1 MLAIA
6 ALSAGCEDM
15 GTDESM
21 SAGDV
26 HIVMNVAGSPPGTR
40 SEDPDENLVSDM
52 NILVFD
58 SNGMLEEK
66 VYLKT
71 SQMEKSEAGYVYRTT
86 LLRGCRYSVYACA
99 NMGYSLDLSTIEEL
113 EGYRYY
119 LVYPDDYRMGMPMCG
134 KAEDITVPYDGKV
147 SVPLERLMAKVSL
160 SIDRSALSEDVEFH
174 VRRVLVGACPR
185 SAALF
190 KDSMAATVDDIFNIG
205 FSKDYDDV
213 ALLNVDTGYGKSGS
227 TDVYILE
234 NMHGDLLDASI
245 SDQDKVFDEGNP
257 LAGLCSYIEIEADY
271 ISDSHYTEPGESLR
285 YRFYLGEDNGNFD
298 VRRNRHYDICV
309 RPENDGISEDSW
321 RVDRSGL
328 GKYVTEIRLS
338 YSTLEMTYFGETVV
352 IHPYV
357 LPEDASD
364 SQLVWTSDD
373 SSVAEVSPSGA
384 VTARRDGTCSIRCE
398 AADGSGTYAECKV
411 TVSSAPYYMRIYPGN
426 FIRGKVGDEIHLTCE
441 YFPPSATFD
450 IGADYLEYDRERGI
464 YDYLMDEDGLGVRLS
479 LKGRGSGM
487 IYMETGYPV
496 SQSELIVIAVD

>member
-15 GTDESM
+15 GTDEPM

-185 SAALF
+185 SATLF

-384 VTARRDGTCSIRCE
+384 VTARRDGMCSIRCE
-398 AADGSGTYAECKV
+398 AADGSGTYRYILHV
-411 TVSSAPYYMRIYPGN
+411 NISRLPL
-426 FIRGKVGDEIHLTCE
+426 HLTSV
-441 YFPPSATFD
+441 PT
-450 IGADYLEYDRERGI
+450 ILNMTG
-464 YDYLMDEDGLGVRLS
+464 
-479 LKGRGSGM
+479 KGGFM
-487 IYMETGYPV
+487 TI
-496 SQSELIVIAVD
+496 